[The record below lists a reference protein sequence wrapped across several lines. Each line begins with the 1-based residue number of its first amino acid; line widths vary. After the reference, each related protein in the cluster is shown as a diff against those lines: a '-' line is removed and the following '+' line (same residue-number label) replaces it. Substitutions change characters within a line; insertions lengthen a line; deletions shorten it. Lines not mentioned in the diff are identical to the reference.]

1 MKKETYIQL
10 RKTNNTL
17 VIVYNHYY
25 ETSVAQG
32 KIPMDY
38 SKFAEWFPQYI
49 GAQHIIESVINNY
62 DKEYGIVLI
71 EKINVQMQVIAIIDV
86 I

>member
-10 RKTNNTL
+10 RKTNNML
-17 VIVYNHYY
+17 AIVYNHYY

-32 KIPMDY
+32 KTPMDY
-38 SKFAEWFPQYI
+38 SVFAKWFPEYI
-49 GAQHIIESVINNY
+49 GAQHIIDSVINNY

-71 EKINVQMQVIAIIDV
+71 EKIDVQMQVIAIIDV

>member
-17 VIVYNHYY
+17 AIVYNHYY

-38 SKFAEWFPQYI
+38 SVFAKWFPQYV
-49 GAQHIIESVINNY
+49 GAQHIIDSVVNHY
-62 DKEYGIVLI
+62 DTEYGIVLI
-71 EKINVQMQVIAIIDV
+71 EKIDVQMQVIAIIDV

>member
-1 MKKETYIQL
+1 
-10 RKTNNTL
+10 
-17 VIVYNHYY
+17 
-25 ETSVAQG
+25 
-32 KIPMDY
+32 MDY
-38 SKFAEWFPQYI
+38 SKFAKWCPEYI

>member
-10 RKTNNTL
+10 RKTNNML
-17 VIVYNHYY
+17 AIVYNHYY
-25 ETSVAQG
+25 ETSMTQG
-32 KIPMDY
+32 KTPMDY

>member
-17 VIVYNHYY
+17 AIVYNHYY
-25 ETSVAQG
+25 ETSLTQG

-38 SKFAEWFPQYI
+38 SKFAKWFPEYI
-49 GAQHIIESVINNY
+49 GAQHIIDSVVNHY
-62 DKEYGIVLI
+62 DTEYGIVLI
-71 EKINVQMQVIAIIDV
+71 EKVNVELQVVAIIGV
-86 I
+86 A

>member
-10 RKTNNTL
+10 RKTNNML
-17 VIVYNHYY
+17 AIVYNHYY
-25 ETSVAQG
+25 ETSMAQG

-38 SKFAEWFPQYI
+38 SVFAKWFPQYV
-49 GAQHIIESVINNY
+49 GAQHIIDSVVNHY
-62 DKEYGIVLI
+62 DTEYGIVLI
-71 EKINVQMQVIAIIDV
+71 EKIDVQMQVIAIIDV

>member
-10 RKTNNTL
+10 RKTNNML
-17 VIVYNHYY
+17 AIVYNHYY
-25 ETSVAQG
+25 ETSMTQG
-32 KIPMDY
+32 KTPMDY
-38 SKFAEWFPQYI
+38 SKFAKWFPEYI
-49 GAQHIIESVINNY
+49 GSQHIIDSVINNY

-71 EKINVQMQVIAIIDV
+71 EKIDVQMQVIAIIDV

>member
-10 RKTNNTL
+10 RKTNNML
-17 VIVYNHYY
+17 AIVYNHYY
-25 ETSVAQG
+25 ETSMAQG

-38 SKFAEWFPQYI
+38 SVFAKWFPEYI
-49 GAQHIIESVINNY
+49 GAQHIIDSVVNHY
-62 DKEYGIVLI
+62 DTEYGIVLI
-71 EKINVQMQVIAIIDV
+71 EKIDVQMQVIAIIDV

>member
-17 VIVYNHYY
+17 AIVYNHYY

-49 GAQHIIESVINNY
+49 GAQHIIESVINN
-62 DKEYGIVLI
+62 
-71 EKINVQMQVIAIIDV
+71 
-86 I
+86 

>member
-10 RKTNNTL
+10 RKTNNML
-17 VIVYNHYY
+17 AIVYNHYY

-32 KIPMDY
+32 KTPMDY
-38 SKFAEWFPQYI
+38 SVFAKWFPEYI
-49 GAQHIIESVINNY
+49 GSQHIIDSVINNY

-71 EKINVQMQVIAIIDV
+71 EKIDVQMQVIAIINV

>member
-17 VIVYNHYY
+17 AIVYNHYY

-71 EKINVQMQVIAIIDV
+71 EKINVQLIVESAIDIL
-86 I
+86 